1 MPEPKLDPKST
12 WPVVKFLIAATGF
25 RRKEARTLLN
35 EIPRDKYAE
44 LFIKAMAWDRDTD
57 GQASRAL
64 EQILGGMNVHTLQA
78 ATNQARLPSTAQEE
92 DDDDAEP
99 TPRKQTG
106 PRAAAR

>member
-92 DDDDAEP
+92 EEDDAP
-99 TPRKQTG
+99 VPAPKRTA
-106 PRAAAR
+106 RAAAR